1 MLVQKTLTGL
11 FVQIFYFKNQLS
23 NSMSLCDSILHLN
36 NVISWNRT
44 ISMLKKNKLL
54 ALFTVHTS
62 KVFKWRLWKPRFCK
76 LLFIDFYYKIY
87 KCFIFLI

>member
-36 NVISWNRT
+36 NMIS
-44 ISMLKKNKLL
+44 
-54 ALFTVHTS
+54 
-62 KVFKWRLWKPRFCK
+62 
-76 LLFIDFYYKIY
+76 
-87 KCFIFLI
+87 